1 MNKKVEVYVSFYKDY
16 YIHKSEIFKPFFV
29 GSAIKKNNLD
39 IPGDNTGDNIS
50 KKNLTFNEL
59 TLTYWAW
66 KNSMQDYIGFG
77 HYRRYFV
84 YGKISLLRR
93 IFLKITKKRFKKEK
107 KMEVIRKIKEFEKEV
122 VKEIDNFDI
131 ILPKPIIMSRTLK
144 EQYGD
149 EHYIEHY
156 EKMGEVINEL
166 FPQMYKS
173 FLQASNKN
181 TFYIANMFIFKR
193 DIFEDYCNF
202 VFKVLFKLEE
212 ILEVPNDKYQSRI
225 FGYLAERLLII
236 YIEHITSE
244 KNYRIKYLDVMN
256 TDYEMGLFDD
266 DEQKEEVIK
275 NVKKNNKKTYGFIE
289 RSVELNNSLF
299 LLKGWGI
306 VLKEESYNFKVF
318 VKLYNSHNE
327 KLYKTRKELRRDISF
342 YFKNIDKEQ
351 RYIDYNDSGFNFI
364 INTKNLNIGNYKIK
378 MYLYDKKDK
387 MISTFYF
394 IDKYI
399 EISHNKKL
407 VLKDVK

>member
-1 MNKKVEVYVSFYKDY
+1 MDKKIEVYVSFYKDY
-16 YIHKSEIFKPFFV
+16 YIYKSEIFKPFFV
-29 GSAIKKNNLD
+29 GNALKKNELN
-39 IPGDNTGDNIS
+39 IPGDNTGENIS
-50 KKNLTFNEL
+50 EKNSTFNEL

-84 YGKISLLRR
+84 YNRISLLRR

-107 KMEVIRKIKEFEKEV
+107 KLEVIRKIRDFEKKI
-122 VKEIDNFDI
+122 VKEIENYDI

-202 VFKVLFKLEE
+202 VFKVLFKLEK
-212 ILEVPNDKYQSRI
+212 ILEVPKDKYQSRI

-236 YIEHITSE
+236 YIEYITSE
-244 KNYRIKYLDVMN
+244 KDYRIKYLDVMN
-256 TDYEMGLFDD
+256 TDYEMGLFSD
-266 DEQKEEVIK
+266 DEQKEESIK
-275 NVKKNNKKTYGFIE
+275 NEYGFIDH
-289 RSVELNNSLF
+289 SVELNDSLF
-299 LLKGWGI
+299 LLKGWGV
-306 VLKEESYNFKVF
+306 VLKEEAYNFKVF

-342 YFKNIDKEQ
+342 HFRNIDKKQ

-364 INTKNLNIGNYKIK
+364 IDTKNLNVGKYKIK
-378 MYLYDKKDK
+378 IYLYNKKDETL
-387 MISTFYF
+387 STFYF
-394 IDKYI
+394 IDKYV

>member
-1 MNKKVEVYVSFYKDY
+1 MDKKIEVYVSFYKDY

-29 GSAIKKNNLD
+29 GNAIKKNNLN
-39 IPGDNTGDNIS
+39 IPGDDTGDNIS
-50 KKNLTFNEL
+50 EKNLTFNEL

-84 YGKISLLRR
+84 YDKISLLRR
-93 IFLKITKKRFKKEK
+93 IFLKLTKKRFKKEK
-107 KMEVIRKIKEFEKEV
+107 KKEVIREIKNFEKEI

-156 EKMGEVINEL
+156 EKMGEVINKL

-212 ILEVPNDKYQSRI
+212 ILEVPKDKYQSRI

-236 YIEHITSE
+236 YIEHITNE
-244 KNYRIKYLDVMN
+244 KDYRVKYLDVMN
-256 TDYEMGLFDD
+256 TDYEMGLFND

-275 NVKKNNKKTYGFIE
+275 DIKKNNKKVYGFIDH
-289 RSVELNNSLF
+289 SVELNDSLF

-306 VLKEESYNFKVF
+306 VLKEEAYNFKVF

-342 YFKNIDKEQ
+342 YFRNIEKEQ

-364 INTKNLNIGNYKIK
+364 VDTKNLNAGNYKIK
-378 MYLYDKKDK
+378 IYLYNKKDER
-387 MISTFYF
+387 ISTFYF